1 MRNVAT
7 SIYRTE
13 GINFF
18 YRGIFPTILQNSLQ
32 GGLVFM
38 FYNTFSKLTFTHTST
53 NKSM

>member
-7 SIYRTE
+7 TIYRTE
-13 GINFF
+13 GISYF
-18 YRGIFPTILQNSLQ
+18 YRGLYPTILQNSLQ

-38 FYNTFSKLTFTHTST
+38 FYNTFSKLILTNTST

>member
-1 MRNVAT
+1 MRDVAT

-13 GINFF
+13 GIFSF
-18 YRGIFPTILQNSLQ
+18 YRGLYPTILQNSLQ